1 MMKQTKTKLTCSSP
15 LFLSPPYSP
24 HTHSRPKVHANWWCK
39 CIDFFCVFAVPTRHW
54 RRPNI
59 NRHPM
64 PCDCGLQLRVIR
76 AFKSTLE
83 DLEEKRSE
91 HSVHSLRSS
100 RSQSGLRP
108 LSDITYIDDD
118 PLHRA
123 AASQHHTPG
132 EREPHDRS
140 RPPMAL
146 TSDGLLAV
154 AGGFGGGG
162 SGGGGAGGHHHGHHH
177 GQRQQ
182 RHSSSA
188 EHSNNNNRATERKS
202 ASAGSGAVPSALT
215 INGHHVTQPSSRSH
229 SNTHPQ
235 FQTSSTLVNETTNS
249 SYLTSMSP
257 PQLLTPYQASSSTH
271 YQMPPQMPP
280 SNLLPVRYD
289 VLDYDPLPNLPAD
302 LPRLVHETSI

>member
-1 MMKQTKTKLTCSSP
+1 MI
-15 LFLSPPYSP
+15 
-24 HTHSRPKVHANWWCK
+24 VGW
-39 CIDFFCVFAVPTRHW
+39 
-54 RRPNI
+54 
-59 NRHPM
+59 
-64 PCDCGLQLRVIR
+64 QLRVIR

-108 LSDITYIDDD
+108 LSDITYIDDEA
-118 PLHRA
+118 LHRA

-132 EREPHDRS
+132 EREPHERS
-140 RPPMAL
+140 RPPFAL

-162 SGGGGAGGHHHGHHH
+162 GSGGGGGHHH
-177 GQRQQ
+177 QRQQ

-188 EHSNNNNRATERKS
+188 EHSNNNNRATTERKS
-202 ASAGSGAVPSALT
+202 ASAGGSAAVPSALS
-215 INGHHVTQPSSRSH
+215 INGHHVTQPTSRSH
-229 SNTHPQ
+229 SNTHPP

-257 PQLLTPYQASSSTH
+257 PQLLTPHQASGSSH
-271 YQMPPQMPP
+271 YQLPPQMPP